1 MTGMDDTL
9 RELTRAAINLSRRMD
24 EGALGDGTAAT
35 MLTRGGSDRY
45 FLRLTDGVRSVIALI
60 EPGGGEEFE
69 RYIAIGRFLERHGVG
84 VPTVHTFD
92 RASGVL
98 LMEDLGDTH
107 LEDDLAGC
115 TPAEELSRY
124 RSCLDVLV
132 SLQTTVTV
140 TMVTEGF
147 LAQKRFDRE
156 TLLGETEYFERE
168 FIEGYAGMSC
178 PPGWKDECR
187 LLAAR
192 LAGEPAVFMHRDFQS
207 RNIMIKEGRIRIV
220 DFQTAHR
227 GPGLYDAASLLKD
240 PYHPLPAA
248 ARHRLLQEY
257 HGNLR
262 AAGGTVPASYDDLFE
277 TFVLAGIQR
286 NCQAL
291 AAYAFLGRMK
301 GKEQFLHSIPA
312 ALNLVEEGTEENG
325 GFPILRSIVN
335 EVRNRIAKGLL

>member
-1 MTGMDDTL
+1 MTGMDEIL
-9 RELTRAAINLSRRMD
+9 HELTRAAIDLSRSMD
-24 EGALGDGTAAT
+24 EGALGDGAAAT

-60 EPGGGEEFE
+60 EPGGGEDFE
-69 RYIAIGRFLERHGVG
+69 RYIAIGRFLERHGIG
-84 VPTVHTFD
+84 VPAVSVFD
-92 RASGVL
+92 RARGVL

-124 RSCLDVLV
+124 RGCLDVLV
-132 SLQTTVTV
+132 TLQTSVTAA
-140 TMVTEGF
+140 MITEEF
-147 LAQKRFDRE
+147 LDRKCFDLE
-156 TLLGETEYFERE
+156 ILLGETEYFERE
-168 FIEGYAGMSC
+168 FVEGYAGMSC
-178 PPGWKDECR
+178 PPAWEDERRR
-187 LLAAR
+187 LAVR

-207 RNIMIKEGRIRIV
+207 RNIMIKEGKIRIV

-248 ARHRLLQEY
+248 ARHRLLREY

-262 AAGGTVPASYDDLFE
+262 EAGGTVPASYDEFFE

-291 AAYAFLGRMK
+291 AAYAFLGRVK
-301 GKEQFLHSIPA
+301 GKKRFLDSIPA
-312 ALNLVEEGTEENG
+312 ALKLVEEGIEENG
-325 GFPILRSIVN
+325 GFPILRSLVN
-335 EVRNRIAKGLL
+335 EVLNRIAKGSL